1 MVWEPF
7 KSMSFSTLSISLNRK
22 HSLAFSSIIFAGM
35 VFVVGTLLCFFPLAF
50 NAQGS
55 VSNTTNAQVSEQEEE
70 NNNKAII
77 VASTGAIFDSGII
90 GPGQASKEI
99 TINADTG
106 RYDYYCTLH
115 PFMKGQ
121 LTIEE

>member
-1 MVWEPF
+1 LQEWYLLLEL
-7 KSMSFSTLSISLNRK
+7 FS
-22 HSLAFSSIIFAGM
+22 
-35 VFVVGTLLCFFPLAF
+35 CFIPLAF

-90 GPGQASKEI
+90 GPGQASKR
-99 TINADTG
+99 NYNKC
-106 RYDYYCTLH
+106 RYRKIRLLLH
-115 PFMKGQ
+115 STPIYERATDDRGVM
-121 LTIEE
+121 

>member
-1 MVWEPF
+1 M
-7 KSMSFSTLSISLNRK
+7 
-22 HSLAFSSIIFAGM
+22 
-35 VFVVGTLLCFFPLAF
+35 
-50 NAQGS
+50 
-55 VSNTTNAQVSEQEEE
+55 SNTTNAQVSEQEEE